1 MQRVRHKMK
10 WIIASTLMLS
20 APALAA
26 DPAKPLAPVHSLS
39 EAERDRILDE
49 AATKHR
55 RVEVIAEDLEKA
67 EEPRPPVYGE
77 VGFGIGT
84 GGYRSAYGTAVVP
97 LDDGFA
103 ILSFDRTYLGGRNR
117 LYRHPRDH

>member
-1 MQRVRHKMK
+1 MK
-10 WIIASTLMLS
+10 WIMASTLMLS
-20 APALAA
+20 VPALAA

-49 AATKHR
+49 AAAKHR
-55 RVEVIAEDLEKA
+55 RVGVIAEELEA
-67 EEPRPPVYGE
+67 DEPRPPVHGE

-97 LDDGFA
+97 LDDGYA
-103 ILSFDRTYLGGRNR
+103 ILSFDRTNLGRRNR